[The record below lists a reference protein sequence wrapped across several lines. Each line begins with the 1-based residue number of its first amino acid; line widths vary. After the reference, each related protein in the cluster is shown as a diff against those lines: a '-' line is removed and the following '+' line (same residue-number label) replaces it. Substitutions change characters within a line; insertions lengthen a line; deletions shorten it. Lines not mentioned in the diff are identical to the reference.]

1 MSGLGGEVGAL
12 GTRYRSS
19 IDGAHGNLSK
29 KRKSPW
35 QRLCWLDFY
44 WRWRDGGQ
52 KVGDHSD
59 HTYYHFRIKWSV
71 PPTPDQRPC
80 FRNSML
86 QQVAQRHAPTYGFQ
100 ISGWKRRDEYKLET
114 ACYDRFGSAGSAFCG
129 QRKGNIHSVKKK
141 RQPVLF
147 QVVIEPWLSPMFALI
162 FYTLHHL
169 FHPTSP
175 TLMSHTHTHSSL
187 FSEQLCNW
195 IFV

>member
-1 MSGLGGEVGAL
+1 MKTTGASERAGGGEVGAL

-44 WRWRDGGQ
+44 WRWRDAGQ

-129 QRKGNIHSVKKK
+129 QRKGNIHSVKKTAASAV
-141 RQPVLF
+141 PSGN
-147 QVVIEPWLSPMFALI
+147 WALI
-162 FYTLHHL
+162 KPHVCSHL
-169 FHPTSP
+169 
-175 TLMSHTHTHSSL
+175 LHSSSSL
-187 FSEQLCNW
+187 SSH
-195 IFV
+195 